1 MLTEAVSVDD
11 PVPAGVTVSHAAVS
25 FAVQFKVP
33 VPVFVMV
40 TF

>member
-11 PVPAGVTVSHAAVS
+11 PVPEGVTVSHAALS
-25 FAVQFKVP
+25 LAVQVKVP
-33 VPVFVMV
+33 VPVFVMA